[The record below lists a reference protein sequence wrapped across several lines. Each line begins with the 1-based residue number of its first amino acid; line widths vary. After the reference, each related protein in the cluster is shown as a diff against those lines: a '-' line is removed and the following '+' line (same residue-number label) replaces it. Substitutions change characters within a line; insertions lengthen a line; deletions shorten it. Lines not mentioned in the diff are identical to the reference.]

1 MTTGRI
7 NQVATS
13 RPVPNHPKASWR
25 EARSVPTA
33 RLYRSHR
40 VRERTECFR
49 ETTDCSKSVSQR
61 TTSRVQS
68 QALRLGRTSRR
79 ASCCLLAVFLER
91 SYRTASVQAP
101 PLQCG
106 YTPRGRKQSWAKVSL
121 RCAARAASLPP
132 EGRLSLPLS
141 HAIGSELM
149 LGIA

>member
-13 RPVPNHPKASWR
+13 RAAPDKKSN
-25 EARSVPTA
+25 ARSTVSPPCASTAPTVSA
-33 RLYRSHR
+33 SGPS
-40 VRERTECFR
+40 VFERQPIVTNQCRKGRQAES
-49 ETTDCSKSVSQR
+49 T
-61 TTSRVQS
+61 S

-91 SYRTASVQAP
+91 SYRTAAVQAP
-101 PLQCG
+101 PLQRE
-106 YTPRGRKQSWAKVSL
+106 PRGRKQSWAKVSL